1 MSAQQSVTFT
11 REPAEPDAVYLFGC
25 MTLWRKTG
33 NIQAGWE
40 LIHALAS
47 PDPET
52 RSVAEAVLG
61 APIRTSSLPV
71 LCAVYV
77 W

>member
-1 MSAQQSVTFT
+1 
-11 REPAEPDAVYLFGC
+11 
-25 MTLWRKTG
+25 LWRKTG

-61 APIRTSSLPV
+61 APIRTSRLPV